1 MDQIAQ
7 SIIAEIAACCGLNS
21 DSVTTDAWLV
31 EYGSDSVNSL
41 ELLMGLED
49 RYDISLSD
57 EEIAEI
63 VTVSDVISIIQTKV
77 SEAIP
82 HET

>member
-7 SIIAEIAACCGLNS
+7 SVIAEIAACGGLNS

-31 EYGSDSVNSL
+31 EYGIDSVNSL

-49 RYDISLSD
+49 RHDISLSD

-63 VTVSDVISIIQTKV
+63 VTVSDVISIIQKKV
-77 SEAIP
+77 AEAIP